1 MHRNKIKIT
10 VLGGGS
16 FGTALANIS
25 AVNGHYV
32 RQWMRSSSQVE
43 EINKHRTN
51 QKYLGNFQINT
62 SVKATTD
69 IRSAVEDTDLVLV
82 AIPSQYFRSVARMLN
97 GYVKDKA
104 IISTAKGIEAPG
116 FKLMSQVLEEELPEA
131 KAGVLSG
138 PNLAQEII
146 EKAITA
152 TVVASRH
159 REVCSLVQRALQC
172 AYFKVY
178 GSMDPYGVQLGGAL
192 KNIYAIAAGMASA
205 RGMGENSRSMLI
217 TRALAEM
224 SHFAVTMGADPMT
237 FLGLSGVGDL
247 IVTCIS
253 PLSRNFRLGHAL
265 GQGQTLVEAQESLGQ
280 VAEGVRALA
289 LVKKKAD
296 EKNVHMPIVFGLNAV
311 IFEGRSIEDMLRKG
325 LLSEQRNDVE
335 FMLRQ
340 GGQHAEKPMAS

>member
-1 MHRNKIKIT
+1 MLSNMHRNKIKIT

-25 AVNGHYV
+25 GVNGHFV

-43 EINKHRTN
+43 EMNTCHTN
-51 QKYLGNFQINT
+51 RKYLGDFQINS
-62 SVKATTD
+62 SVQAMKD
-69 IRSAVEDTDLVLV
+69 IHGAVENADLILA
-82 AIPSQYFRSVARMLN
+82 AIPSQSFRPVIRMLG
-97 GYVKDKA
+97 GYVKDKV
-104 IISTAKGIEAPG
+104 IISTAKGVEAPG
-116 FKLMSQVLEEELPEA
+116 FQLMSQILEEELPEA

-152 TVVASRH
+152 TVVASQH
-159 REVCSLVQRALQC
+159 QEVCRLVQRALQC
-172 AYFKVY
+172 AYFKIY
-178 GSMDPYGVQLGGAL
+178 ASADPYGVQLGGAL

-253 PLSRNFRLGHAL
+253 PLSRNFRLGYAL
-265 GQGQTLVEAQESLGQ
+265 GKGRTLEEARESLGQ
-280 VAEGVRALA
+280 VAEGVHALA
-289 LVKKKAD
+289 LVKQKAD
-296 EKNVHMPIVFGLNAV
+296 ENNVHMPIVSGLNAV
-311 IFEGRSIEDMLRKG
+311 IFEGRSIEEMLRKG

-335 FMLRQ
+335 FMLQQ
-340 GGQHAEKPMAS
+340 GEIKR